1 MNEYDREILKVLLEA
16 GSVGISV
23 QKISRHVFNSC
34 NSFFNPISF
43 QDVHDYVLQ
52 YLQRNSKSDT
62 SLITRT
68 DQRGIY
74 KLNLDNQEG
83 RQLMLN
89 FQEEKAA
96 ADSSQTAPVADQS
109 LSLF

>member
-1 MNEYDREILKVLLEA
+1 MNEYDREILKVLIEA

-34 NSFFNPISF
+34 NSFFNPIAF

-68 DQRGIY
+68 AQRGIY
-74 KLNLDNQEG
+74 KLNLENQEG
-83 RQLMLN
+83 RQLMLD
-89 FQEEKAA
+89 FQEEKAEL
-96 ADSSQTAPVADQS
+96 DSSQPAPITDQS

>member
-1 MNEYDREILKVLLEA
+1 
-16 GSVGISV
+16 
-23 QKISRHVFNSC
+23 
-34 NSFFNPISF
+34 
-43 QDVHDYVLQ
+43 VLQ

-62 SLITRT
+62 SLITRA

-89 FQEEKAA
+89 FQEEKAD
-96 ADSSQTAPVADQS
+96 ADSSQSAPVADQS

>member
-1 MNEYDREILKVLLEA
+1 MCCNICNHIAHVQGQSSVDVVL
-16 GSVGISV
+16 V
-23 QKISRHVFNSC
+23 QKSPTLALKALV
-34 NSFFNPISF
+34 
-43 QDVHDYVLQ
+43 
-52 YLQRNSKSDT
+52 
-62 SLITRT
+62 TRA

-89 FQEEKAA
+89 FQEEKAD
-96 ADSSQTAPVADQS
+96 ADSSQSAPVADQS

>member
-1 MNEYDREILKVLLEA
+1 
-16 GSVGISV
+16 V

-34 NSFFNPISF
+34 NSFFNTISF

-62 SLITRT
+62 SLITRA

-89 FQEEKAA
+89 FQEEKADT
-96 ADSSQTAPVADQS
+96 DSSQTAPVADQS